1 MQKPSPDYFGVAPL
15 GHDGLIPEPS
25 RGYPPA
31 RIMRFSVLLGLS
43 LASLLGCATYRDDLV
58 RGQHYYDLNQ
68 YNDALAVW
76 RILEIDWDSL
86 SYSEQTRYA
95 YLRGMTDYRMGFRAD
110 SRHWLAI
117 SKAVELRHPGGLDAQ
132 SSVQMEQAL
141 GELNSAVYAAGQPPS
156 ASATG
161 QELANVTANPALP
174 TYSAAPQT
182 QSPAPVQMTP
192 ATMATSTQVPSA
204 APPASASPSPPP
216 VP

>member
-1 MQKPSPDYFGVAPL
+1 
-15 GHDGLIPEPS
+15 LIPEPS

-43 LASLLGCATYRDDLV
+43 LASLLGCATYRDELA

-76 RILEIDWDSL
+76 RVLEIDWDSL
-86 SYSEQTRYA
+86 TYAEQTRYA
-95 YLRGMTDYRMGFRAD
+95 YLRGMTDFRMGFRAD
-110 SRHWLAI
+110 ARHWLAI

-132 SSVQMEQAL
+132 SNVQLEQAL

-161 QELANVTANPALP
+161 QELANVMANTALP

-182 QSPAPVQMTP
+182 QSPAPQQMAP
-192 ATMATSTQVPSA
+192 A
-204 APPASASPSPPP
+204 APPSSASSPPP